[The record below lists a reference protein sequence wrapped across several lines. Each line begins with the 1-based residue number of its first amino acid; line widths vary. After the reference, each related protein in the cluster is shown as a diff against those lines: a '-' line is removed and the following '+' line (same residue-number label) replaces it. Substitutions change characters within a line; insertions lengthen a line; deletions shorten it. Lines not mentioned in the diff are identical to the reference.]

1 MHPSALHVLIDALVN
16 DHHINVVMDHD
27 DPLFPVVQVAAA
39 CGSKDPAQFPKLIR
53 ADDEYLPD
61 AHYLVF
67 TGEKLAWFKAR
78 AHSGNSD
85 TTVDRAPSA
94 TFFTLAG
101 LSLFLTKTALPYGRE
116 VRRWLADEVMPTILK
131 TGSYGQPQIEGPSP
145 ESKHATL
152 SPTDVKLAIADRMLA
167 ANDKAGAKKVLRAAA
182 VEVGVDFSRPKRIE
196 AAPTAQLELPLPTV
210 AAPAPAQPEP
220 ATKGKGKPRYVPK
233 VPPNDGNDW
242 TGLVRAWSAKYGV
255 DVIVSPTDL
264 LRLGIIVPR
273 SHNDAGRA
281 SKLGKLLHM
290 RIDTVI
296 GGFKILHRHSTIRGY
311 CLQAPL

>member
-1 MHPSALHVLIDALVN
+1 LARGEAIGA
-16 DHHINVVMDHD
+16 
-27 DPLFPVVQVAAA
+27 DPKP
-39 CGSKDPAQFPKLIR
+39 
-53 ADDEYLPD
+53 
-61 AHYLVF
+61 
-67 TGEKLAWFKAR
+67 
-78 AHSGNSD
+78 
-85 TTVDRAPSA
+85 
-94 TFFTLAG
+94 
-101 LSLFLTKTALPYGRE
+101 
-116 VRRWLADEVMPTILK
+116 
-131 TGSYGQPQIEGPSP
+131 
-145 ESKHATL
+145 ATL
-152 SPTDVKLAIADRMLA
+152 SPTDIKLAIADRMLA

-182 VEVGVDFSRPKRIE
+182 VEVGVDFSRAKRIE

-210 AAPAPAQPEP
+210 TSPAPGQPEP
-220 ATKGKGKPRYVPK
+220 ATKGKSKGKPRYVPK